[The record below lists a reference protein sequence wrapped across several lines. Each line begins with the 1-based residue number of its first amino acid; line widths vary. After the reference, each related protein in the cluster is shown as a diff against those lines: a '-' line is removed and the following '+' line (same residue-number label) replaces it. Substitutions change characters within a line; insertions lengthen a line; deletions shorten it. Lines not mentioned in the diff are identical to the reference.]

1 MSATDPA
8 PSSAIS
14 AQSAADAAT
23 SAQPVSIPQGW
34 TGPVAAPSA
43 AQTPNVVVSDPRVRK
58 VANIII
64 GALLVVLPTAGILD
78 GSSSAI
84 DFSGWLLPAMAVTSF
99 LAGVFNVAVTV
110 PNIPSGK

>member
-8 PSSAIS
+8 PSSA
-14 AQSAADAAT
+14 T
-23 SAQPVSIPQGW
+23 PAQPIFAPA
-34 TGPVAAPSA
+34 PVAAPSAA

-78 GSSSAI
+78 GSSTAI

>member
-8 PSSAIS
+8 PSSATP
-14 AQSAADAAT
+14 AP
-23 SAQPVSIPQGW
+23 PVFAPA
-34 TGPVAAPSA
+34 PVAAPTAA

-78 GSSSAI
+78 GSSTAI